1 MLFHLS
7 IDANDPQRVA
17 EVLAEFWG
25 GRAMPFPPVGEG
37 SWVAT
42 AGDDRGTMIEVY
54 RRGTEFVESDQPNT
68 TCIGSAEAGSA
79 THMAIATPLSRDEAT
94 AVAVRAGW
102 PVRYFKR
109 GGAFGV
115 LEVWIEGWRML
126 EVLTPQMQEE
136 YLATVTAGHRAGR
149 IPDPS
154 AERSDA

>member
-7 IDANDPQRVA
+7 IDADDPQRVA

-25 GRAMPFPPVGEG
+25 GRAMPFPPVGVG

-68 TCIGSAEAGSA
+68 TRIGAGARASA
-79 THMAIATPLSRDEAT
+79 THMAIATPLDRDEAT
-94 AVAVRAGW
+94 AVATRAGW

-126 EVLTPQMQEE
+126 EVLTPDMQQE
-136 YLATVTAGHRAGR
+136 YLAAVSARHRA
-149 IPDPS
+149 
-154 AERSDA
+154 ERGPAAATTKA